1 MLEPK
6 KPKHR
11 KVFKGRKRKR
21 NLSKAGTSLAYGDY
35 GLKSLGSTWLTA
47 RQIESARRTIT
58 HCFKKGGKLW
68 IRVFPHKPV
77 TVRSAEVP
85 MGGGKG
91 ATDHW
96 VAVVHPGRILFEVT
110 GVSEELARRAFC
122 LAANK
127 LPIKTT
133 FVKK

>member
-6 KPKHR
+6 KPKYR
-11 KVFKGRKRKR
+11 KVFKGKRR
-21 NLSKAGTSLAYGDY
+21 NKGITKGGASLSFGDY
-35 GLKSLGSTWLTA
+35 GLKSLEAAWITA

-58 HCFKKGGKLW
+58 HCFKKGGKVW
-68 IRVFPHKPV
+68 IRIFPHKPV
-77 TVRSAEVP
+77 TAKSSEVP

-96 VAVVHPGRILFEVT
+96 VAVVRPGKILFEVT
-110 GVSEELARRAFC
+110 GVSEELARQAFR
-122 LAANK
+122 LASCK
-127 LPIKTT
+127 LPVKTT